1 MKKFVLILSAIL
13 LISLLVVSFA
23 QEKYEPVSVKEK
35 ELLNQGY
42 KVDDFKDELYD
53 QRIIYFTSKPW
64 TGKFDLMQTY
74 KRVVTFKKMSYK
86 TQTLGKDYGEWN
98 MKIESA
104 ETITLTLFYVV
115 RKTTVTWTEE
125 KKAEKEVKIPVSLE
139 TETKV
144 DIQKFEKKI
153 PIGRE
158 TK

>member
-13 LISLLVVSFA
+13 LISLLIVSFA
-23 QEKYEPVSVKEK
+23 QEKYEPVSEK
-35 ELLNQGY
+35 ERELLKQGY
-42 KVDDFKDELYD
+42 KVVEFNDELYD
-53 QRIIYFTSKPW
+53 QRLIYFTRKELV
-64 TGKFDLMQTY
+64 GKFDVMQTF
-74 KRVVTFKKMSYK
+74 KRVVTFQKKSFK
-86 TQTLGKDYGEWN
+86 TQALGKGYGEWN
-98 MKIESA
+98 MKIENV

-125 KKAEKEVKIPVSLE
+125 KKAEKEIRIPVSLE

-144 DIQKFEKKI
+144 DVQKFEKKI